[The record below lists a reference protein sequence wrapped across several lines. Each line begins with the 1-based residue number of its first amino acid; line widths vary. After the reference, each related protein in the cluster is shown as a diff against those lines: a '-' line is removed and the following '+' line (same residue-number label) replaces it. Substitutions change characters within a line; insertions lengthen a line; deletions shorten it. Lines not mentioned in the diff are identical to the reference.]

1 MAFDGAKSRR
11 ANHLMSLFS
20 YGFII
25 TLLVQFAF
33 AAHVIRSGRSYLW
46 ILAIILLPWVGCA
59 AYLIFAVLPD
69 AATSA
74 PARKLADNVVN
85 TVDPGRGY
93 REKKRQVEVVG
104 SVQAKRE
111 LAQECIKRGY
121 VQDALDLYQSA
132 LSGGFENDPALL
144 HGLARAKLLAGDGA
158 GAQAAYEKL
167 KAADPVAFS
176 AEAELDYARAL
187 ALQGK
192 NDEALLQYETVLPKY
207 PGEEARC
214 RYALLLQQL
223 GQKERAQRV
232 FREIVESVRGA
243 PSYYRSRQRE
253 WYHIAKQNLGG

>member
-1 MAFDGAKSRR
+1 
-11 ANHLMSLFS
+11 MSLFS
-20 YGFII
+20 YGFIL

-93 REKKRQVEVVG
+93 REKKRQVELVG

-111 LAQECIKRGY
+111 LANECIKRGY
-121 VQDALDLYQSA
+121 FQDAIDLYQSA
-132 LSGGFENDPALL
+132 LSGGFETDSALL

-158 GAQAAYEKL
+158 GAQAAYERL
-167 KAADPVAFS
+167 KAADPAIRESAAEISGRGGTLPLRAIVA
-176 AEAELDYARAL
+176 AARAKRTGAARIPGDSGL
-187 ALQGK
+187 GAWCAVL
-192 NDEALLQYETVLPKY
+192 LPK
-207 PGEEARC
+207 PPARMVPPRTPEFGRMSGATRRLSPC
-214 RYALLLQQL
+214 R
-223 GQKERAQRV
+223 
-232 FREIVESVRGA
+232 
-243 PSYYRSRQRE
+243 
-253 WYHIAKQNLGG
+253 